1 MSPATRRRR
10 SIRATVAGLRPVGPS
25 GWPARRAL
33 LWAGALLVL
42 VLGTAGL
49 LQRREAAESEM
60 RFFAHGRALAEMVAQ
75 AAGSETTFADP
86 ARLLRILESATRQ
99 SAGGAGAV
107 FDAEGRILAHTDIAR
122 IGSAAGPGIDL
133 GSGQPAPDEL
143 RRALFG
149 ARAGAVFLHPL
160 LDANG
165 TAGAVAL
172 LLPAPP
178 REFLAGNWWRT
189 LLPVGLMLLA
199 FIALTQMATRWALR
213 PTAEFLERLARALEQ
228 PGTSGES
235 AAGAGEPADRAMER
249 TVTRVNELHAAREAL
264 TIENRVLDYERRRAA
279 LVLEHFPDG
288 LILTD
293 ALDQALLVNRATATL
308 LGLTREPGSE
318 APPALPPAVRGL
330 LDEARRTGRVVHE
343 TAAGDRTRQIL
354 ITRCQLADMP
364 ARGAGALY
372 VLRDVTAQRAVQQ
385 AQAEFLSQITH
396 ELKSPLNTIV
406 AYVEAL
412 TDEDQL
418 GPDERRE
425 FYNTLNAEALRM
437 ARLISNLLQLSR
449 IQLGNL
455 SAKFAYMKPDTL
467 IHDLTRSVMTQ
478 AESRHQRLEVH
489 VPESLPALHGDKD
502 LIGVAITN
510 LLSNAIKYTPEGGQI
525 VVRAA
530 AADGGVMIEV
540 ADNGIGIPPE
550 EQTRIFERFARSTQA
565 EVLRQSGTG
574 LGLSLVREI
583 AEIHDGR
590 ITVESKLGAGSRFKL
605 WLPSREVG
613 TRMDLGAAA

>member
-1 MSPATRRRR
+1 
-10 SIRATVAGLRPVGPS
+10 
-25 GWPARRAL
+25 

-42 VLGTAGL
+42 ALGTTGL
-49 LQRREAAESEM
+49 LQRREAAESES
-60 RFFAHGRALAEMVAQ
+60 RFVARGRALAEMIAQ

-99 SAGGAGAV
+99 FGQGAGAIL
-107 FDAEGRILAHTDIAR
+107 DADGRILAHTDIAR
-122 IGSAAGPGIDL
+122 IGSPAGLPIDL
-133 GSGQPAPDEL
+133 GNGQTAPDDL
-143 RRALFG
+143 RQALFG

-178 REFLAGNWWRT
+178 REFLAGGSWRT
-189 LLPVGLMLLA
+189 LLPAVLMVLA
-199 FIALTQMATRWALR
+199 FIALTQMTTRWALR
-213 PTAEFLERLARALEQ
+213 PTAEFLERLAHTLEQ
-228 PGTSGES
+228 PGASGES
-235 AAGAGEPADRAMER
+235 AVGATGEPADRIMER
-249 TVTRVNELHAAREAL
+249 TVTRVNELHAARDAL

-293 ALDQALLVNRATATL
+293 ALDQAVLVNRAAATL
-308 LGLTREPGSE
+308 LGLTRAPGTDSTNT
-318 APPALPPAVRGL
+318 LPPAVRGL

-343 TAAGDRTRQIL
+343 TAAGDRTREIL
-354 ITRCQLADMP
+354 ITRSLLADMP

-372 VLRDVTAQRAVQQ
+372 VLRDVTAQRAAQQ

-418 GPDERRE
+418 GPDERRD
-425 FYNTLNAEALRM
+425 FYNTLNSEALRM

-455 SAKFAYMKPDTL
+455 SAKFGYMKPDAL
-467 IHDLTRSVMTQ
+467 IRDLTQSVMAQ
-478 AESRHQRLEVH
+478 AGSRRQRLEVH
-489 VPESLPALHGDKD
+489 VPESLPPLHGDKD

-530 AADGGVMIEV
+530 VADGGVTIEV

-550 EQTRIFERFARSTQA
+550 EQTHIFERFARSKQA
-565 EVLRQSGTG
+565 EVQRQSGTG

-590 ITVESKLGAGSRFKL
+590 ITVESELGAGSRFKL

>member
-1 MSPATRRRR
+1 M
-10 SIRATVAGLRPVGPS
+10 
-25 GWPARRAL
+25 
-33 LWAGALLVL
+33 LWAGALLML
-42 VLGTAGL
+42 ALGTTGL
-49 LQRREAAESEM
+49 LQRREAAESEA
-60 RFFAHGRALAEMVAQ
+60 RFVAHGRSLAEMVAQ

-99 SAGGAGAV
+99 SGRGAGAV
-107 FDAEGRILAHTDIAR
+107 FDAQGRVLAHTDIAR
-122 IGSAAGPGIDL
+122 IGSSAGSGIDL
-133 GSGQPAPDEL
+133 ADGPAATDEL

-149 ARAGAVFLHPL
+149 ERTGTVFLHPL

-178 REFLAGNWWRT
+178 REWLAGGWWRT

-199 FIALTQMATRWALR
+199 FVGLTQMTTRWALR

-228 PGTSGES
+228 PGAPGER
-235 AAGAGEPADRAMER
+235 AAQADEPADRIMER

-264 TIENRVLDYERRRAA
+264 TIENRVLDYEKRRAVI
-279 LVLEHFPDG
+279 VLEHFPDG

-293 ALDQALLVNRATATL
+293 ALDQPVLVNRAAAAL
-308 LGLTREPGSE
+308 LGFTRAPGTPG
-318 APPALPPAVRGL
+318 ADAAPALPPAVRGL

-343 TAAGDRTRQIL
+343 ATAGDRTREIL
-354 ITRCQLADMP
+354 ITRCPLADMP

-372 VLRDVTAQRAVQQ
+372 VLRDVTAQRAAQQ

-418 GPDERRE
+418 GPDERRD

-467 IHDLTRSVMTQ
+467 IRGLAQSVMTQ
-478 AESRHQRLEVH
+478 AASRHQRLEVH
-489 VPESLPALHGDKD
+489 VPESLPPLHGDKD

-525 VVRAA
+525 VVRAGV
-530 AADGGVMIEV
+530 ADGGVAIEV

-550 EQTRIFERFARSTQA
+550 EQQRIFERFARSTQE
-565 EVLRQSGTG
+565 EVQRQSGTG
-574 LGLSLVREI
+574 LGLALVREI

-590 ITVESKLGAGSRFKL
+590 ITVESELGAGSRFKL
-605 WLPSREVG
+605 WLPSREAG